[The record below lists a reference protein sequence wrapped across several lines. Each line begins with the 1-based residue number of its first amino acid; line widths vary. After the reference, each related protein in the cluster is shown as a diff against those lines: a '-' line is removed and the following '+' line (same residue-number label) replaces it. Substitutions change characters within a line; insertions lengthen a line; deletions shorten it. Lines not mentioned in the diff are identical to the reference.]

1 MIFFKWTQYVTLVEA
16 VPIGMGPWA
25 NECVLKGWSRD
36 DGGVVRRRGP
46 VSWRMRLSEY
56 SSEKC
61 KM

>member
-1 MIFFKWTQYVTLVEA
+1 MEA

-61 KM
+61 KMKHYYKD